1 MLTEGNWHHF
11 NRSVPAN
18 LKLIE
23 GLWYGDKEN
32 KKLLTMLIKGY
43 AAYGFATFETK
54 GLAAIVEEEK
64 SFDVEQAIL
73 MYEKAIYYGFE
84 YLKLAGISQSTFM
97 HKSFATQLSDR
108 FLATFAEDDLVPLFY
123 FAQALGS
130 SINLQR
136 QNVNRMGYISHVKAM
151 MNWVCKLNPKLERGS
166 CQLFK
171 AIILAS
177 TPTLLGGSPKKGKK
191 AFMDLIKHQRYNLL
205 ARLSYIQYSIIPM
218 LDEDA
223 FKQQMKIL
231 RKDLKLWRSYLYGTD
246 NMSTKNFKENRHFN
260 LYNSI
265 ANEKYKVLKN
275 LEKEL
280 F

>member
-1 MLTEGNWHHF
+1 MAYLTLLALFISCSLIDKIAVNSTANIIHAGSDEMLTEGNWHHF

-108 FLATFAEDDLVPLFY
+108 FLATFAEDDLVPL
-123 FAQALGS
+123 
-130 SINLQR
+130 
-136 QNVNRMGYISHVKAM
+136 
-151 MNWVCKLNPKLERGS
+151 
-166 CQLFK
+166 
-171 AIILAS
+171 
-177 TPTLLGGSPKKGKK
+177 
-191 AFMDLIKHQRYNLL
+191 
-205 ARLSYIQYSIIPM
+205 
-218 LDEDA
+218 
-223 FKQQMKIL
+223 
-231 RKDLKLWRSYLYGTD
+231 
-246 NMSTKNFKENRHFN
+246 
-260 LYNSI
+260 
-265 ANEKYKVLKN
+265 
-275 LEKEL
+275 
-280 F
+280 